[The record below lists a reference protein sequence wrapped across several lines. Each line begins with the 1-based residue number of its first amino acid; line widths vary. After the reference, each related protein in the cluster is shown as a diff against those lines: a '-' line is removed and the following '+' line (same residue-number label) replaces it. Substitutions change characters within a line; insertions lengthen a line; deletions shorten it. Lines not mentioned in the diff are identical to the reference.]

1 MKNLILGAA
10 VALLLGGTVIG
21 GNACSSRNNKVAD
34 KPDTLI
40 INTTEIGKDIQGFKG
55 PVPLEITLVD
65 VCVSKIV
72 ALPNKETPG
81 FFQRVVDSGL
91 LEVAVGMTA
100 HEAAIHHYDAVSG
113 ATYSSRAVIDNI
125 RAGLKTLE
133 EPDAE

>member
-10 VALLLGGTVIG
+10 VAIFLGSTVIG
-21 GNACSSRNNKVAD
+21 GNACSTRNNLAVSQ
-34 KPDTLI
+34 PDTLI
-40 INTTEIGKDIQGFKG
+40 INTTEIGKDIPGFKG

-65 VCVSKIV
+65 GKVSKIV

-81 FFQRVVDSGL
+81 FFQRVVESGL

-125 RAGLKTLE
+125 RAGLKSLE
-133 EPDAE
+133 KEQ